1 MHWASKINR
10 QLPILL
16 LVGFMFMACEMVV
29 PEEEF
34 DNPLDLTT
42 NQELGIDPPAL
53 VFVPNQISTSTG
65 STVTF
70 EVFVLEVD
78 SAAGSQLQIHYD
90 KSKLSLSSVTSGD
103 FFTGSTEPLFFY
115 EHDAITGTIDIYTLF
130 MGDAKAVSGTGT
142 LAYLVFSSTAP
153 GQSIVTYS
161 NESELV
167 DRDDNP
173 ILLNGLGQG
182 VVDAQ

>member
-1 MHWASKINR
+1 
-10 QLPILL
+10 LL
-16 LVGFMFMACEMVV
+16 WVNKHIFTALITLWFLFISCEMVV

-42 NQELGIDPPAL
+42 NEELGIDPPAL

-65 STVTF
+65 STVTL

-78 SAAGSQLQIHYD
+78 SVAGSQLQIQYD
-90 KSKLSLSSVTSGD
+90 KSKLTLSSVTSGE
-103 FFTGSTEPLFFY
+103 FFAGSTEPLFFY
-115 EHDAITGTIDIYTLF
+115 EHNSNTGTVDIYTLF
-130 MGDAKAVSGTGT
+130 MGEMEAVSGTGT

-153 GQSIVTYS
+153 GQSTITYS
-161 NESELV
+161 SESELV
-167 DRDDNP
+167 DSDDNP
-173 ILLNGLGQG
+173 ILLNGFGQG